1 MAEYDAIAD
10 AYRESKRLPFREAIE
25 RYTLFKVLG
34 SVEGKTLMDMAC
46 GDGFYTRLLKRAGAA
61 AVTGVDI
68 SAEMIRLAEEA
79 EARQPLGCQYVHR
92 DVAALEP
99 AGSVDI
105 VVGMYLLNYA
115 RTGEQLRRLCRVC
128 HDALRPGGRFVGFN
142 DNIRVPPA
150 GNVSWKKYGLEKA
163 CAEEPVEGDAVQ
175 YTVTNNDGS
184 QFQFENFYLAPE
196 TYRSAFREAGF
207 DDFQWL
213 DLALHPAQRGNPFWD
228 DFMTNPPV
236 IPFCAWR

>member
-1 MAEYDAIAD
+1 M
-10 AYRESKRLPFREAIE
+10 
-25 RYTLFKVLG
+25 LG
-34 SVEGKTLMDMAC
+34 NVEGKTLMDMAC

-61 AVTGVDI
+61 EVTGVDV

-79 EARQPLGCQYVHR
+79 EARQPLGCRYIHQ

-99 AGSVDI
+99 TGPVDV

-115 RTGEQLRRLCRVC
+115 RTGEQLRQLCRVC

-150 GNVSWKKYGLEKA
+150 GTVSWKKYGLEKA
-163 CAEEPVEGDAVQ
+163 CAEEPVEGDAVR

-184 QFQFENFYLAPE
+184 QFQFDNFYLAPE
-196 TYRSAFREAGF
+196 TYRRAFREAGF
-207 DDFQWL
+207 KHFEWVDV
-213 DLALHPAQRGNPFWD
+213 ALHPAQRGNPFWD

-236 IPFCAWR
+236 IPFCAWRRRS